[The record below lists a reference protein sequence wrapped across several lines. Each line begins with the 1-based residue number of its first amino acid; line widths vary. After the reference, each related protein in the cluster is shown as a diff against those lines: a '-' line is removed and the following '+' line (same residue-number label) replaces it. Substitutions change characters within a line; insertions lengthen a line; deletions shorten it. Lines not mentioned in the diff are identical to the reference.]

1 MQTSNITTKG
11 QITIPVQI
19 RKSLGLKSGQ
29 QVAFKLEGNMII
41 LQPVKKDI
49 SAAFGLIKTDKTVSL
64 EAMDK
69 AIQDEATH
77 DWS

>member
-1 MQTSNITTKG
+1 MQTSSITTKG
-11 QITIPVQI
+11 QITIPVEI

-29 QVAFKLEGNMII
+29 QVCFKLEGNMII
-41 LQPVKKDI
+41 LQPVKKDV

-64 EAMDK
+64 EEMDK
-69 AIQDEATH
+69 AIQDEAMH

>member
-1 MQTSNITTKG
+1 MRTSSITTKG
-11 QITIPVQI
+11 QVTIPAEI

-29 QVAFKLEGNMII
+29 QVGFKLEGNMII
-41 LQPVKKDI
+41 LQPVKKDT

-64 EAMDK
+64 EEMDK
-69 AIQDEATH
+69 AVQDEATH